1 MVEVAMPRNGGGAGV
16 RTTESGERVLP
27 EQWSEFIDWL
37 VDPLRSPATQKEWAV
52 LHGLNPDS
60 VTRWKRHPDFVREWE
75 SRARVLN
82 VGVER
87 TQAVVNS
94 LFAAATSGD
103 TKAASLYL
111 QYIDKFT
118 PKHRVVVED
127 AEVEGLSD
135 ADLLLEL
142 ERLAGEFGG

>member
-1 MVEVAMPRNGGGAGV
+1 MPRNGGGRGV
-16 RTTESGERVLP
+16 KTDPVTGERTLP
-27 EQWSEFIDWL
+27 EQWAEFIDWL
-37 VDPLRSPATQKEWAV
+37 VDPERVPRTQKEWAV
-52 LHGLNPDS
+52 LNGVNPDS

-75 SRARVLN
+75 SRARELN
-82 VGVER
+82 VSVER

-94 LFAAATSGD
+94 LFAQAVNGD

-118 PKHRVVVED
+118 PKQRIVMED

-135 ADLLLEL
+135 AELLAEL
-142 ERLAGEFGG
+142 ERLTGEFGGVE